1 MKVLIVYDSFFGNTE
16 QIARAIGQMVYE
28 LYDLTPEEIR
38 IIEGK
43 AK

>member
-16 QIARAIGQMVYE
+16 QIARAIGRMVYE
-28 LYDLTPEEIR
+28 LYNLTQEEIR
-38 IIEGK
+38 IVEGE